1 MIERTLFNL
10 DHEAFRDSFR
20 RFADREIGPYH
31 DDWEE
36 QGYVDRA
43 VWDKAGRNGFL
54 CPTLPQ
60 EYGGS
65 GVDKLY
71 SVVLIE
77 ELARGGY
84 SGIGFGLHSEIVA
97 PYILHYG
104 TEAQKRKYLPKLAS
118 GEMIGA
124 IAMSEPAAGSDLQAV
139 KSTAIKQADGS
150 YLLAGSKT
158 FITNG
163 WHADLVIVVAK
174 TDPQAG
180 AKGTSLLLV
189 ERGMKGF
196 EKGKRLKKLGLKA
209 QDTSELFFD
218 DVRVPAGNLL
228 GGQAFENKGFI
239 CLMEQ
244 LPWERMQIAVTA
256 VASAQA
262 AIDATVAYV
271 KERKVFGQPVAAY
284 QTTRFK
290 LAELQ
295 TEVQIARVFVD
306 KCLELICQ
314 DKLDTAT
321 ASMAKYWTTDLQCK
335 VMDECVQ
342 LHGGYGYM
350 WEYPITRA
358 YADARVQRIYG
369 GTNEI
374 MKEVITRAMGLG
386 GR

>member
-1 MIERTLFNL
+1 MIERTLYSA

-20 RFADREIGPYH
+20 RFAEREIAPH
-31 DDWEE
+31 HEAWEE
-36 QGYVDRA
+36 QGYVDRE
-43 VWDKAGRNGFL
+43 VWNKAGANGFL
-54 CPTLPQ
+54 CMTLP
-60 EYGGS
+60 EAYGGADA
-65 GVDKLY
+65 DKLY
-71 SVVLIE
+71 SAVQME
-77 ELARGGY
+77 ELARGGFT
-84 SGIGFGLHSEIVA
+84 GIGFGLHSEIVA

-104 TEAQKRKYLPKLAS
+104 TEEQKRKYLPKMAS
-118 GEMIGA
+118 GEMVGA
-124 IAMSEPAAGSDLQAV
+124 IAMSEPAAGSDLQGIKA
-139 KSTAIKQADGS
+139 TALRQADGS
-150 YLLAGSKT
+150 YLLNGSKT

-218 DVRVPAGNLL
+218 NVRVPAENLL
-228 GGQAFENKGFI
+228 GGAALQNRGFI

-256 VASAQA
+256 VAAAQA
-262 AIDATVAYV
+262 AIEWTVQYV
-271 KERKVFGQPVAAY
+271 KDRRVFGQPVAAF
-284 QTTRFK
+284 QNTRYT

-306 KCLELICQ
+306 KCLELVRAG
-314 DKLDTAT
+314 KLDTAT
-321 ASMAKYWTTDLQCK
+321 ASMAKYWTSDLQCK

-374 MKEVITRAMGLG
+374 MKEVISRAMGLG
-386 GR
+386 GK